1 MPHTANKH
9 AQICNLFWLPLPDTS
24 VEIFPGV
31 SFIRVPNTTAWKKI
45 DFSTAEFSETGT
57 ENGKPVEQEFN
68 ATLTDTS
75 ESSFEKLSNL
85 FSAYGLMRIDYTS
98 KDSRIA
104 GTNDFPIH
112 ISLRRSEKTSIF
124 TLSFKR
130 TSPEYSKF
138 LLTF

>member
-1 MPHTANKH
+1 MTHTADKH

-31 SFIRVPNTTAWKKI
+31 SFIRVPNTTTWKKI

-57 ENGKPVEQEFN
+57 ESGKPVEQEFS

-75 ESSFEKLSNL
+75 ESSYNKLLNL
-85 FSAYGLMRIDYTS
+85 FSTYGLLRIDYTN
-98 KDSRIA
+98 KDPRIV
-104 GTNDFPIH
+104 GTNDFPVY
-112 ISLRRSEKTSIF
+112 ISLRRSEKTAVF